1 VDLRGYGGTLAVGYQ
16 RAATIRA
23 WALQFDPQHQRGV
36 VTVTY
41 GGIDTFWIQQRPLDL
56 TLHIEGAIVDLAQR
70 AASRGGPDVDRDV
83 GRSGVRTLTRRR
95 EIDGARPIRQARGC
109 EASTLR

>member
-56 TLHIEGAIVDLAQR
+56 TLHIEGRSWIWRNVQPAEEDQTSIVT
-70 AASRGGPDVDRDV
+70 
-83 GRSGVRTLTRRR
+83 SGAP
-95 EIDGARPIRQARGC
+95 ESAR
-109 EASTLR
+109 